1 MDKLINA
8 GKEFLESQKQNQSS
22 NQGQGG
28 QSNSS
33 GGYKSHDGR
42 DDDDGLRN
50 ADHEASRLAGSSGST
65 DLFSKV
71 VGALGQRKG
80 QIAEEDI
87 DEEDVARKHKQ
98 TYQDDSHGDE
108 NSLGAAAA
116 MQALKMFGQG
126 GGGDS
131 SSGNNNNSNN
141 NNNNKGSQGGQGAFL
156 AMAMAEAS
164 KLFDD
169 KAAKGKVPE
178 GASKESTIQKAGE
191 MAMKMYF
198 KKQAKQQGGLMGMA
212 SQFIK

>member
-87 DEEDVARKHKQ
+87 DEE
-98 TYQDDSHGDE
+98 GI
-108 NSLGAAAA
+108 LGAAAA

>member
-8 GKEFLESQKQNQSS
+8 GKEFLENQTQGS
-22 NQGQGG
+22 NQGQEA
-28 QSNSS
+28 
-33 GGYKSHDGR
+33 HDRR
-42 DDDDGLRN
+42 DDDDELKN

-80 QIAEEDI
+80 QIANEDI

-98 TYQDDSHGDE
+98 AYDDDSHGDE

-116 MQALKMFGQG
+116 MQALKMFGKG
-126 GGGDS
+126 GSDSGS
-131 SSGNNNNSNN
+131 SS
-141 NNNNKGSQGGQGAFL
+141 NKESQGGQGAFL
-156 AMAMAEAS
+156 AMAMSEAS
-164 KLFDD
+164 KLFDV
-169 KAAKGKVPE
+169 KAAQGKVPE

-198 KKQAKQQGGLMGMA
+198 KNQAKQQGGLMGMA
-212 SQFIK
+212 SQFMK